1 MVCGVVFG
9 QVVRPCIHACLL
21 VHSVCLVGYG
31 GHAMQP
37 GKGCGGGFGAQGVV
51 GVHRVVD

>member
-1 MVCGVVFG
+1 MVCGVVSG